1 MVMQNSRP
9 REPTQASRSRMTS
22 QLHAAMEKA
31 ELDRY
36 LADGY
41 GVKSNPFTADVGRR
55 EKEPPPQRLIS
66 GRRALVAASK
76 DRGGSQGG

>member
-1 MVMQNSRP
+1 MATRPAASEGGNCNAISRP

-55 EKEPPPQRLIS
+55 EN
-66 GRRALVAASK
+66 
-76 DRGGSQGG
+76 